1 MKTITLLF
9 SKFMRKTVTFC
20 SFYWNYFLKCTLPPH
35 TTMISEE
42 CSYITYQLSLSRTTR
57 IIVSQWTE
65 RHLCPL
71 GWSDIALFCY
81 FRKPM
86 PMPISFI
93 VISQNPNNRQ
103 IWPRARDKVFIFFI
117 TGTLFVSHFRV
128 TVKICRGPAPS

>member
-9 SKFMRKTVTFC
+9 SKVMKKTVTFC

-86 PMPISFI
+86 PISFI

-103 IWPRARDKVFIFFI
+103 IWPRAHDKVFIFFS
-117 TGTLFVSHFRV
+117 TGTFYKFVSHFRV